1 MSTFQNGVLLGI
13 IAVWTLDTIGSL
25 LSRRLRFRYTQL
37 TPVSLLFWAA
47 SAAVASRGAAP
58 DLIKSIG
65 LGWMA
70 GLVVGLA
77 DSTVGWWISWRL
89 GPGRLRPEL
98 VSNRNVLRIVFRVT
112 MLAAALGGVGALLR
126 ELANKLIAHSPA

>member
-1 MSTFQNGVLLGI
+1 MDTFQSGVLLGV
-13 IAVWTLDTIGSL
+13 IAVLTLDTAGSL
-25 LSRRLRFRYTQL
+25 LSQRLRFRYTKL
-37 TPVSLLFWAA
+37 TPISLLLWAT

-70 GLVVGLA
+70 GLIVGLA

-98 VSNRNVLRIVFRVT
+98 VSNRNILRIVFRVT
-112 MLAAALGGVGALLR
+112 MLAAAVGGVGALLR
-126 ELANKLIAHSPA
+126 EMANRIAHTPA